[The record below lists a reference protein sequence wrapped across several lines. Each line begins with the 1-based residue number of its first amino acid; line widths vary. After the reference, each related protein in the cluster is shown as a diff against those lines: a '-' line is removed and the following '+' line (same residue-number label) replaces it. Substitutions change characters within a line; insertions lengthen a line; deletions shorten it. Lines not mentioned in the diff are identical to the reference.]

1 MGMSS
6 PQLLKLVDEFPKG
19 AETLVTRV
27 LHIVTDKRK
36 FWLKF
41 VLVSSK
47 YRVDGLFLNI
57 FLIAEPP
64 TEDLVLRV
72 KELYESRVPDVRFLI
87 PVLTGLSKN
96 EIFNALPHLIKLNPN
111 VVKEVSRG

>member
-1 MGMSS
+1 MNA
-6 PQLLKLVDEFPKG
+6 LLFDVLLLV
-19 AETLVTRV
+19 
-27 LHIVTDKRK
+27 
-36 FWLKF
+36 
-41 VLVSSK
+41 
-47 YRVDGLFLNI
+47 
-57 FLIAEPP
+57 EPP

-111 VVKEVSRG
+111 VVKEVSRGFVQFFE